1 MRAVLSFACFT
12 AVAAVAAM
20 ACVSGGHG
28 PTGSPNLD
36 GGVYVGD
43 GNLAGLQPETL
54 ACTGDTTACVS
65 GTATSKS
72 LPAAQR
78 FVASLFP
85 MFPIQG
91 VSPVAEQEVA
101 VDGTWAFSGVAPGAH
116 YYVQIVGVYGTTSI
130 PAMVGP
136 VAVPT
141 SGAPIAVTVE
151 PVELDVVEGSTAGG
165 PLELQSA
172 LAYVF
177 DPATGAPSTGGDTVS
192 ILVGGT
198 AVPLAWTQIVTGV
211 YGYYAALPA
220 GTAAQATYTLTTSV
234 GGAAATSWSLTATA
248 PAFTPSI
255 TAPAAGA
262 TVPAGQDLAV
272 AWTAQPGADMEV
284 PNVYTL
290 PSGGSWTVENASQA
304 PLASS
309 VTQATIPGADV
320 LAGPLLV
327 DVSFLVGNC
336 PATAD
341 GCVIAE
347 AIASNQLTAQ

>member
-1 MRAVLSFACFT
+1 
-12 AVAAVAAM
+12 
-20 ACVSGGHG
+20 
-28 PTGSPNLD
+28 
-36 GGVYVGD
+36 
-43 GNLAGLQPETL
+43 
-54 ACTGDTTACVS
+54 
-65 GTATSKS
+65 
-72 LPAAQR
+72 
-78 FVASLFP
+78 
-85 MFPIQG
+85 
-91 VSPVAEQEVA
+91 
-101 VDGTWAFSGVAPGAH
+101 
-116 YYVQIVGVYGTTSI
+116 VGVYGKSSI

-136 VAVPT
+136 IAVPT
-141 SGAPIAVTVE
+141 AGQPIAVTVK

-177 DPATGAPSTGGDTVS
+177 DPATGAESTGGDTAS

-198 AVPLAWTQIVTGV
+198 EVPLAWTQVASGV
-211 YGYYAALPA
+211 YGYYAARPA
-220 GTAAQATYTLTTSV
+220 GTAAQAAYTITTSF
-234 GGAAATSWSLTATA
+234 GGAAPTSWNLVATA
-248 PAFTPSI
+248 PSFTPSI

-327 DVSFLVGNC
+327 DVSFLLGSC
-336 PATAD
+336 PASAD